1 MSDYQQDQAGWE
13 WRDQEDERWQAEN
26 ITGFE
31 GAATQEE
38 LVACRPMID
47 SMLANFDQ
55 IFMNEGGV
63 TNGYHNFCTRQ

>member
-13 WRDQEDERWQAEN
+13 WRDQEDERWHAEN

-38 LVACRPMID
+38 LVACQPMID
-47 SMLANFDQ
+47 SMLANFDS
-55 IFMNEGGV
+55 IFMNEGDV
-63 TNGYHNFCTRQ
+63 